1 MYFGRKRKYA
11 AKLRAQERKKPS
23 RIISLLLV
31 ISMLCGNFV
40 GMPTGAAE
48 MVAYCGMEEHTHSE
62 ACYCAVQA
70 AGEAAAET
78 LAAAVPTEETAAETT
93 EETTAPTEETALS
106 VSGGSDAQ
114 ALIGEYVE
122 KELCC
127 GMEEHKHDIACYSN
141 PLADLETAA
150 VWEATLP
157 EKLSGDWGKDLAEVA
172 KSQLG
177 YAESAANYLVGADG
191 ETLMGYSRYGAWYS
205 SYTQDEKQAYADWN
219 VPFLFFCL
227 YYAGVE
233 DFPIEEDCADW
244 TAALAAAELWR
255 EAAGEYIPEAGD
267 LVFLDTDE
275 DGAADRAAV
284 VTDWDEAKVTAVES
298 DSEGAVKT
306 VTYDLTED
314 TQVLGYG
321 DTNEAQA
328 QIEVSGGEDAETLA
342 VTGTGISGYIGNS
355 FSNGGTFYLSGDAW
369 TEQDSSYADLYID
382 SNTTIDLNGHK
393 LTISKT
399 DQAFHVTNGATL
411 TILDSSRTVTPTKIN
426 QYQISGTNSDNYGK
440 LATMSGS
447 VLTYYVTVPS
457 IQADGISTKE
467 TVVQYQADLSS
478 LGSIVG
484 AGGNYAI
491 YCDNGNLTI
500 NNGYITNGGGKHAI
514 CVKTDSTAAEN
525 NRQKVNINGGYICG
539 TTGTEKGGG
548 IYFGGGTL
556 NISGGVIAANKASNA
571 GGGVYFEHGYL
582 NISGNA
588 VISGNQANNYG
599 GGLYVYNA
607 YPFNMT
613 GGYVTNNRTTTYCGD
628 AKNDH
633 GGGGIHV
640 RNYEFNFQDG
650 YVTGNYSAEGGGG
663 VFVGRN
669 YDGEITSAQFHMTGG
684 IVASNYTSGGEGGGI
699 RITWGTTGKI
709 EAYASD
715 PLYITNNVTATNH
728 DWGGGGIFVQENG
741 TLNIMNTLI
750 TDNSSGGYGGGVGAC
765 PTGKTLIV
773 HTEGA
778 AIYDNTSSGT
788 NMSGGSNEKNA
799 DTKIAK
805 EYFGSS
811 FKKYED
817 YFCVR
822 SKDNA
827 NDDITLVTGEMI
839 GNGAANWS
847 GMRDYQELV
856 DISKTG
862 SMAAKYLFAL
872 SADPDD
878 AAKAAAVAA
887 AGVII
892 TGNHSNIH
900 GGGIMTNGG
909 LIIGR
914 TSEVVYAPPS
924 LEIQGEKALMVG
936 NTSQNTGLDFEFE
949 LVDSLGAN
957 ANVIGTAKA
966 NPTTGAFTIHPED
979 AEHTAAGTYT
989 YYLREKNDGRT
1000 GVTYDTTVYKI
1011 VVTIT
1016 SSEVTLMGIRF
1027 VSFNVSSVSVSKVGD
1042 DDSSGDSSATETV
1055 DNTFKIHYKNTNNW
1069 GTVSLHIWNDEG
1081 VLGGETTFPGYT
1093 LLVDNNSTNSSNRW
1107 YTKVF
1112 NNVATSNDFNYI
1124 FSNNGSNQT
1133 ADLSGSYGPG
1143 KELWVYAD
1151 TTSVTAKPSD
1161 YVSDSSGTVVDSN
1174 LVTQSDSRADGTI
1187 VLTFKETA
1195 FTNTKNL
1202 PLKLRLTKTD
1212 GGSKTLSGAEFTL
1225 KVAGETSGTTVTT
1238 GANGGIAEFTNL
1250 SRDNTT
1256 YYLYETKAPDGYAA
1270 AGPWIIELGSDDTAT
1285 IWPATENPNTGALV
1299 KKTGESGTTMGKTTE
1314 NGAIVLSTTITNKKL
1329 TSLKLTKLWQDGQ
1342 GDTVTTNIP
1351 DSITVQL
1358 QKSQDGVQW
1367 ASVMDRTITPVN
1379 GEWKTTFENLDVYV
1393 DHTAS
1398 NRVKWQYR
1406 VVEKNGSGSP
1416 VTESGPITLQDGMQ
1430 FNVSYGKVE
1439 GDADKGFSQTITN
1452 MEASTSLTVT
1462 KKWTYADGE
1471 TVLPDA
1477 YIPDEAYIQLYS
1489 QLGDA
1494 KAEYVKDYVLKP
1506 ADGETWADYT
1516 LNIKDLPKTDA
1527 SGTEYK
1533 YFVLEKK
1540 AQNGAPANGGDTVT
1554 AANQYEFT
1562 VSYSAV
1568 TENTDKTVGGYV
1580 QTITNAYDPK
1590 IDISVNKAWPG
1601 INSNDLSAVMVR
1613 LERKLISGSWDNS
1626 IDVDT
1631 VYTAELTEEAAWSHT
1646 FEDLPVYNTSGVQ
1659 FEYRVVEL
1667 TGTGENQTAVA
1678 NDGYIVH
1685 DGRLFKVTYSNPNL
1699 AGSNAPDTTNWTI
1712 TNTAQ
1717 TVKLDITK
1725 QSSVMVDGKYPTLN
1739 GATFKLEKQTET
1751 PDVYTQVGDEVTTSG
1766 GGKAQ
1771 FSSLSCGVYR
1781 LTETQAAPGYS
1792 LLASPIKIEITAN
1805 AAGNFTIKVD
1815 GTEQTVAPNANGVC
1829 TYDLTIY
1836 NKPQLQMP
1844 ATGGVGGFEF
1854 WILGGLL
1861 IMAVPLLMYTFIWYR
1876 KGGKYLQ
1883 R

>member
-1 MYFGRKRKYA
+1 MNARSKGAAIARLKRQQRKDPK
-11 AKLRAQERKKPS
+11 

-31 ISMLCGNFV
+31 ISMLCGNF
-40 GMPTGAAE
+40 MLLPSSAAE
-48 MVAYCGMEEHTHSE
+48 MVAYCGKEEHTHSD
-62 ACYCAVQA
+62 ACYLIEETPAETEA
-70 AGEAAAET
+70 AGETETTAAAETTAAETEAPATTEAAAAEAEETTNASADSRVQLLSDMDSAETLGAASEEETQAAETEAEEKETEPAETEAAVEGSKTAET
-78 LAAAVPTEETAAETT
+78 LAAASNVTVSET
-93 EETTAPTEETALS
+93 P
-106 VSGGSDAQ
+106 VCG
-114 ALIGEYVE
+114 
-122 KELCC
+122 KEVHVHTLQ
-127 GMEEHKHDIACYSN
+127 CYSN
-141 PLADLETAA
+141 PNADVETAA
-150 VWEATLP
+150 IWEATLP

-244 TAALAAAELWR
+244 TAALAAAQLWR

-342 VTGTGISGYIGNS
+342 ATGTGISGYIGNS

-369 TEQDSSYADLYID
+369 TEKDSNYADLRID
-382 SNTTIDLNGHK
+382 CNTTIDLNGHK

-399 DQAFHVTNGATL
+399 DQAFHVTDGATL
-411 TILDSSRTVTPTKIN
+411 TILDSSKTVTPTIIN
-426 QYQISGTNSDNYGK
+426 EYQISGTNSDDYGK

-457 IQADGISTKE
+457 IQADRISTKE

-484 AGGNYAI
+484 AGGDYAI

-514 CVKTDSTAAEN
+514 CVKTDANAAQN
-525 NRQKVNINGGYICG
+525 NSQTVNINGGYICG

-571 GGGVYFEHGYL
+571 GGGVYFEDGYL

-588 VISGNQANNYG
+588 VISGNQADNYG

-640 RNYEFNFQDG
+640 RNYEFNFQGG
-650 YVTGNYSAEGGGG
+650 YVTGNYSEEAGGG

-669 YDGEITSAQFHMTGG
+669 YDGDITSARFHMTGG
-684 IVASNYTSGGEGGGI
+684 IVASNYTRGGEGGGI

-709 EAYASD
+709 EADASD
-715 PLYITNNVTATNH
+715 PLYITNNVTATEH

-750 TDNSSGGYGGGVGAC
+750 TNNSSGGYGGGVGAC

-788 NMSGGSNEKNA
+788 EMSGGSNGKNA
-799 DTKIAK
+799 DMQIAK
-805 EYFGSS
+805 DYFGSS

-847 GMRDYQELV
+847 GMRDDKESV

-872 SADPDD
+872 SADPDE
-878 AAKAAAVAA
+878 AAKAAAVDA

-892 TGNHSNIH
+892 TGNHSSIH

-924 LEIQGEKALMVG
+924 LEIQGKKVLMVG
-936 NTSQNTGLDFEFE
+936 NTSQNTELDFEFE
-949 LVDSLGAN
+949 LVDSLEAN
-957 ANVIGTAKA
+957 AKVIGTAKA
-966 NPTTGAFTIHPED
+966 NLKTGVFTIYPED
-979 AEHTAAGTYT
+979 AKHTAAGTFT
-989 YYLREKNDGRT
+989 YYLREKNDERT
-1000 GVTYDTTVYKI
+1000 GVTYDTTVYQI
-1011 VVTIT
+1011 DVTIT

-1027 VSFNVSSVSVSKVGD
+1027 VSFNVSSVSVSRVGD

-1081 VLGGETTFPGYT
+1081 VLGGETTFPGHT
-1093 LLVDNNSTNSSNRW
+1093 LPVDTNSTNSSNGW

-1112 NNVATSNDFNYI
+1112 NNVTTSGDFEYI
-1124 FSNNGSNQT
+1124 FSNNRNNQT
-1133 ADLSGSYGPG
+1133 RDLSGEYGPG

-1151 TTSVTAKPSD
+1151 TTSVTERPSD

-1174 LVTQSDSRADGTI
+1174 LVTQSTKSDGTI
-1187 VLTFKETA
+1187 LLTFQKTA

-1202 PLKLRLTKTD
+1202 PLELKFIKTD
-1212 GGSKTLSGAEFTL
+1212 GGSQTLAGATFNLKASDGTL
-1225 KVAGETSGTTVTT
+1225 DKNVSTGSDGVAHFKDGTT
-1238 GANGGIAEFTNL
+1238 GLPRG
-1250 SRDNTT
+1250 TT
-1256 YYLYETKAPDGYAA
+1256 YYLYETKAPTGYAA
-1270 AGPWIIELGSDDTAT
+1270 AGPWIIELGSNDTAT
-1285 IWPATENPNTGALV
+1285 IFPAKETTPGGALQ
-1299 KKTGESGTTMGKTTE
+1299 KTSTTGTTMGKTTE
-1314 NGAIVLSTTITNKKL
+1314 NDAIVLVASIANKEL
-1329 TSLKLTKLWQDGQ
+1329 TGLELYKYFKD
-1342 GDTVTTNIP
+1342 
-1351 DSITVQL
+1351 
-1358 QKSQDGVQW
+1358 
-1367 ASVMDRTITPVN
+1367 
-1379 GEWKTTFENLDVYV
+1379 
-1393 DHTAS
+1393 AS
-1398 NRVKWQYR
+1398 NTTQDLSAFPEDYTFRLERKQPGKDWETVPAEKYSVVGPEEREGVWVFQYSDMDKTGTSDDGTSFEWQYR
-1406 VVEKNGSGSP
+1406 VVELYQGK
-1416 VTESGPITLQDGMQ
+1416 
-1430 FNVSYGKVE
+1430 KVE
-1439 GDADKGFSQTITN
+1439 IGGTAGDYKVIYTN
-1452 MEASTSLTVT
+1452 VDDDSNEVDAAVMS
-1462 KKWTYADGE
+1462 GE
-1471 TVLPDA
+1471 VL
-1477 YIPDEAYIQLYS
+1477 
-1489 QLGDA
+1489 
-1494 KAEYVKDYVLKP
+1494 
-1506 ADGETWADYT
+1506 
-1516 LNIKDLPKTDA
+1516 
-1527 SGTEYK
+1527 
-1533 YFVLEKK
+1533 
-1540 AQNGAPANGGDTVT
+1540 
-1554 AANQYEFT
+1554 
-1562 VSYSAV
+1562 
-1568 TENTDKTVGGYV
+1568 V
-1580 QTITNAYDPK
+1580 QTITNQQQPK
-1590 IDISVNKAWPG
+1590 INISVTKVWNTLNNVDKP
-1601 INSNDLSAVMVR
+1601 NVTVR
-1613 LERKLISGSWDNS
+1613 LEKKVNNNWVMVADVTDQTLSADNQW
-1626 IDVDT
+1626 T
-1631 VYTAELTEEAAWSHT
+1631 YT
-1646 FEDLPVYNTSGVQ
+1646 FEDLPEKDNETTI
-1659 FEYRVVEL
+1659 EYRVVEL
-1667 TGTGENQTAVA
+1667 QPGENGSTTVIEEGGTYCM
-1678 NDGYIVH
+1678 NGVEY
-1685 DGRLFKVTYSNPNL
+1685 KVTY
-1699 AGSNAPDTTNWTI
+1699 GSAPDTENSDQINWTI
-1712 TNTAQ
+1712 TNTIVPKVQLKIIKEA
-1717 TVKLDITK
+1717 TSGTINVENVKF
-1725 QSSVMVDGKYPTLN
+1725 M
-1739 GATFKLEKQTET
+1739 LEKQVLDQASNET
-1751 PDVYTQVGDEVTTSG
+1751 WETVESAYVPNGSYINDLTPGT
-1766 GGKAQ
+1766 
-1771 FSSLSCGVYR
+1771 YR
-1781 LTETQAAPGYS
+1781 LTEIQTDEGYN
-1792 LLASPIKIEITAN
+1792 LLASPITIVIEDKGDGVYEATVNGSNESIGFSVDSGGLYTLS
-1805 AAGNFTIKVD
+1805 FTV
-1815 GTEQTVAPNANGVC
+1815 
-1829 TYDLTIY
+1829 Y
-1836 NKPQLQMP
+1836 NKPQLVMP
-1844 ATGGVGGFEF
+1844 PTGGVGGFEF
-1854 WILGGLL
+1854 WILGGLCF
-1861 IMAVPLLMYTFIWYR
+1861 IAVPLLLYTFTWYK
-1876 KGGKYLQ
+1876 KGGKY
-1883 R
+1883 RRD